1 MAVFKKSD
9 AVAASKPS
17 ITSDDAGTVVAV
29 PFSFVPS
36 AALLVGEIL
45 GLAILPPD
53 CMPVDIYLA
62 LPDVDTA
69 ATGVYDIGF
78 YKATSTSEK
87 IANITDTAN
96 LTAVDSNAMVAA
108 LTPAGA
114 AVITRATSRDF
125 LDMVV
130 DKLNDRVA
138 AITVTTA
145 PTTGTSATAIK
156 GWFSYRPA

>member
-9 AVAASKPS
+9 AVAANKPP
-17 ITSDDAGTVVAV
+17 ITSDDAGTVVVV

-36 AALLVGEIL
+36 SALLVNEVL

-53 CMPVDIYLA
+53 CMPVDVFLA

-69 ATGVYDIGF
+69 STGVYDIGF
-78 YKATSTSEK
+78 YRATSAVEL

-96 LTAVDSNAMVAA
+96 LTAVDSNAMVSA

-125 LDMVV
+125 LDMTV
-130 DKLNDRVA
+130 DKLNSRVLS
-138 AITVTTA
+138 ITVTTA